1 VLVGE
6 AQSGKNWF
14 LKRLVGEPLPEG
26 STSAPADSEFKIKT
40 IIDPNHK
47 IKLQLWWRPSALQRF
62 DNGEQYDSWRGAHGI
77 LILVD
82 VTNRDTF
89 DKLEHWFREIDR
101 FTRETIRILIVAT
114 KIDDQSKRQVWNEEI
129 LDFVGRMSQTEEHK
143 ERDIQFIETSAKNN
157 YNIEQAIQKI
167 VRSIITLMDPPAKR
181 NLVNNKKEKTN
192 CIVM

>member
-1 VLVGE
+1 
-6 AQSGKNWF
+6 
-14 LKRLVGEPLPEG
+14 
-26 STSAPADSEFKIKT
+26 
-40 IIDPNHK
+40 
-47 IKLQLWWRPSALQRF
+47 LQRF

>member
-1 VLVGE
+1 
-6 AQSGKNWF
+6 
-14 LKRLVGEPLPEG
+14 
-26 STSAPADSEFKIKT
+26 
-40 IIDPNHK
+40 
-47 IKLQLWWRPSALQRF
+47 
-62 DNGEQYDSWRGAHGI
+62 
-77 LILVD
+77 VD